1 MLHKIIGHGNYGS
14 RGVMDYMLKEKD
26 KKTPRQGVTILRG
39 DVETQAKLID
49 SLVGKFKQQYVTGV
63 FSFEEAP
70 DQITEA
76 QKDEIMDGAEQTILA
91 GLDPDRV
98 SITWIEHTDK
108 GRLELNYIVAC
119 VDLEHGRLFQP
130 YVHSHDEDR
139 FNAFRDIQNI
149 KHGYSDPN
157 DPAKAQEFKQS
168 KNLPAKAKDIKNV
181 INNNVESYVASG
193 FINNRD
199 DLTQYFKEMGYTITR
214 ASKTSISIENP
225 HGKIDKETGKK
236 RTNLKFESTNEG
248 GIYGINFDSRR
259 KNAKEIKRASAEFRA
274 SAEQRFRSAQKVYA
288 EELER
293 KRSYHQKRH
302 SRPKLEH
309 RGITKPINPA
319 FARYTAFDGRY
330 TTTVPNPY
338 TETLRRR
345 NRRDSADDRELYSE
359 HAELDRAAR
368 ASITQHNQKSN
379 EALADM
385 GFSRLRNFDDLERVY
400 WGNDSEISN
409 RLTDPNIQ
417 TRPIHKAK
425 HVLSGNRIDE
435 QAAIRSGAAS
445 TRSQSKHDQTSRSD
459 NTMERARDRDK
470 EQRYSSVESI
480 IASISRESIGR
491 AKSVTH
497 AIQRLRNFNEQNNS
511 NVSEL
516 VASSERATRF
526 AEKTNKRADQSRQQT
541 NRTHESIVELSARHD
556 EFRRFK
562 VRRENVRSEV
572 ERYTKD
578 AESREQRIKRLEQD
592 AERNRT
598 TSKGLEQVTTEVRS
612 LISDKAQIK
621 QQQVQAEIERQA
633 EVARQVKA
641 EQDRQAEIERQLQA
655 ERQAEQERSRS
666 SSPRPF

>member
-70 DQITEA
+70 EQITEA

-91 GLDPDRV
+91 GLDPSRV

-119 VDLEHGRLFQP
+119 VDLEHVRLFQP

-168 KNLPAKAKDIKNV
+168 KNLPAKAKDIKDV
-181 INNNVESYVASG
+181 INNNVESYVESG

-199 DLTQYFKEMGYTITR
+199 DLKQYFKEMGYTITR
-214 ASKTSISIENP
+214 ASETSISIENP

-236 RTNLKFESTNEG
+236 RTNLKFESTNQD
-248 GIYGINFDSRR
+248 GIYGINFDSSR
-259 KNAKEIKRASAEFRA
+259 KNAKDIKRASEEFRG
-274 SAEQRFRSAQKVYA
+274 SSKQRFRTAQKVYA

-309 RGITKPINPA
+309 RGIAKSLNPA
-319 FARYTAFDGRY
+319 FAKHTAFDGRY
-330 TTTVPNPY
+330 VRTIPNPY
-338 TETLRRR
+338 TDTLRKRD
-345 NRRDSADDRELYSE
+345 RRDSADDRELYNE
-359 HAELDRAAR
+359 NAEFDRAAR
-368 ASITQHNQKSN
+368 ASTTQQNQKSN
-379 EALADM
+379 EAVADM
-385 GFSRLRNFDDLERVY
+385 GFYRLRNSDDLERIV
-400 WGNDSEISN
+400 WSNDSEIINKTADS
-409 RLTDPNIQ
+409 DIQ
-417 TRPIHKAK
+417 ARSIHQEDYF
-425 HVLSGNRIDE
+425 LSRSKSLNE
-435 QAAIRSGAAS
+435 QAATRSSAAS
-445 TRSQSKHDQTSRSD
+445 TRSQSKHDQTSETDHRV
-459 NTMERARDRDK
+459 ERARNRDE
-470 EQRYSSVESI
+470 EQRYSSVDSI
-480 IASISRESIGR
+480 ITSIGR
-491 AKSVTH
+491 ESVGRAKGVTN

-516 VASSERATRF
+516 VASSENATRF
-526 AEKTNKRADQSRQQT
+526 ADKTNKRASQSRKQT
-541 NRTHESIVELSARHD
+541 DRTDESINELSERYD
-556 EFRRFK
+556 EFRQFK
-562 VRRENVRSEV
+562 VRHENVRAEA
-572 ERYTKD
+572 EQHTKD
-578 AESREQRIKRLEQD
+578 AAAREQRFNRLERD
-592 AERNRT
+592 AESNRK
-598 TSKGLEQVTTEVRS
+598 TSTGLEQLVTEVRS
-612 LISDKAQIK
+612 LILDKEQIN
-621 QQQVQAEIERQA
+621 QQQAEAEIERQAEQTRQAEIERQA
-633 EVARQVKA
+633 E
-641 EQDRQAEIERQLQA
+641 QA
-655 ERQAEQERSRS
+655 RQAEQRRSY
-666 SSPRPF
+666 SSPRP

>member
-26 KKTPRQGVTILRG
+26 KKTPRQGVTVLRG

-49 SLVGKFKQQYVTGV
+49 SLVDKFKQQYVTGV
-63 FSFEEAP
+63 FSFEESP

-76 QKDEIMDGAEQTILA
+76 QKNEIMDGAEQTILA
-91 GLDPDRV
+91 GLDPNRV

-130 YVHSHDEDR
+130 YVHSHDQDR

-199 DLTQYFKEMGYTITR
+199 DLMQYFKEMGYTITR
-214 ASKTSISIENP
+214 ASQTSISIENP

-248 GIYGINFDSRR
+248 GIYGINFDSSR
-259 KNAKEIKRASAEFRA
+259 KNAKEIKRASAEFRT

-293 KRSYHQKRH
+293 KRSYHQERH
-302 SRPKLEH
+302 SRPRLEH

-319 FARYTAFDGRY
+319 FARYTAFDRRY
-330 TTTVPNPY
+330 TSTVPNPY
-338 TETLRRR
+338 TDTLRKR
-345 NRRDSADDRELYSE
+345 NRRDSADDRELHNE

-368 ASITQHNQKSN
+368 ASANKHNQKSN

-400 WGNDSEISN
+400 WGNDSKISN
-409 RLTDPNIQ
+409 RLTDLDISA
-417 TRPIHKAK
+417 RPIHEAE
-425 HVLSGNRIDE
+425 HLLSRSRIDE
-435 QAAIRSGAAS
+435 QAATRSGAAS
-445 TRSQSKHDQTSRSD
+445 TTSESRHDSSSETNNS
-459 NTMERARDRDK
+459 MERARDRK
-470 EQRYSSVESI
+470 KGQRYSSIDAI
-480 IASISRESIGR
+480 ITSIGSESSTR
-491 AKSVTH
+491 IKGVANSIHELKG
-497 AIQRLRNFNEQNNS
+497 FNEQNN
-511 NVSEL
+511 NRISEL
-516 VASSERATRF
+516 VRSAEEASGF
-526 AEKTNKRADQSRQQT
+526 ADKTNKRADQSRKQT
-541 NRTHESIVELSARHD
+541 NRTHESIVELSERHTELNETTERYND
-556 EFRRFK
+556 
-562 VRRENVRSEV
+562 VRRKIEPTDGVADSNRQLADSNRQLKRSIDE
-572 ERYTKD
+572 
-578 AESREQRIKRLEQD
+578 I
-592 AERNRT
+592 AERNRV
-598 TSKGLEQVTTEVRS
+598 SS
-612 LISDKAQIK
+612 S
-621 QQQVQAEIERQA
+621 
-633 EVARQVKA
+633 KA
-641 EQDRQAEIERQLQA
+641 EPIAIQLRELIAKQEQAKKA
-655 ERQAEQERSRS
+655 VPSRPAY

>member
-70 DQITEA
+70 EQITDA
-76 QKDEIMDGAEQTILA
+76 QKNEVMDGAEQTILA
-91 GLDPDRV
+91 GLDPSRV

-130 YVHSHDEDR
+130 YVHSHDQDR

-214 ASKTSISIENP
+214 ASQTSISIENP

-248 GIYGINFDSRR
+248 GIYGINFDSSR

-274 SAEQRFRSAQKVYA
+274 SAPSRLRQAQKVYDK
-288 EELER
+288 ELDR
-293 KRSYHQKRH
+293 KREYHQERH
-302 SRPKLEH
+302 SRPRLEH

-330 TTTVPNPY
+330 TSTVPNPY
-338 TETLRRR
+338 TDTLRKR

-368 ASITQHNQKSN
+368 ASSDQHHQKSN
-379 EALADM
+379 EAFANM
-385 GFSRLRNFDDLERVY
+385 GFNRLRNSDDLERIHWSY
-400 WGNDSEISN
+400 DSEISN
-409 RLTDPNIQ
+409 KTADVDLQARSIQ
-417 TRPIHKAK
+417 QSDQI
-425 HVLSGNRIDE
+425 LSRGKSLNE
-435 QAAIRSGAAS
+435 QTATKSSAAS
-445 TRSQSKHDQTSRSD
+445 VRSQSRHDQTSEENYR
-459 NTMERARDRDK
+459 MERARDR
-470 EQRYSSVESI
+470 EEGQRYSSIDAI
-480 IASISRESIGR
+480 ITSIGSESSTR
-491 AKSVTH
+491 IKGVANSIHELKG
-497 AIQRLRNFNEQNNS
+497 FNEQNN
-511 NVSEL
+511 NRISEL
-516 VASSERATRF
+516 VRSAEEASGF
-526 AEKTNKRADQSRQQT
+526 ADKTNKRADQSRKQT
-541 NRTHESIVELSARHD
+541 ARTDESISELSARHTELKD
-556 EFRRFK
+556 FRDRYDQA
-562 VRRENVRSEV
+562 RER
-572 ERYTKD
+572 
-578 AESREQRIKRLEQD
+578 AEQVSGITISNQQLSKSLD
-592 AERNRT
+592 DYAERNRISN
-598 TSKGLEQVTTEVRS
+598 SKG
-612 LISDKAQIK
+612 
-621 QQQVQAEIERQA
+621 QQVARWVTEEIAANKPDPAPKPTPTAKPTYR
-633 EVARQVKA
+633 
-641 EQDRQAEIERQLQA
+641 
-655 ERQAEQERSRS
+655 
-666 SSPRPF
+666 SPRP

>member
-91 GLDPDRV
+91 GLDPNRV

-236 RTNLKFESTNEG
+236 RTNLKFESTNDG
-248 GIYGINFDSRR
+248 GIYGINFDSSR

-274 SAEQRFRSAQKVYA
+274 NAPSRLRQAQKVYDK
-288 EELER
+288 ELDR
-293 KRSYHQKRH
+293 KREYHQERH

-330 TTTVPNPY
+330 TRTVPNPY
-338 TETLRRR
+338 TDTLRKR

-359 HAELDRAAR
+359 YAELDRAAR
-368 ASITQHNQKSN
+368 ASANKHNQKSN
-379 EALADM
+379 EALVDL
-385 GFSRLRNFDDLERVY
+385 GFYRLRNSDDLERIHWSY
-400 WGNDSEISN
+400 DSEISN

-417 TRPIHKAK
+417 TRPIHEAE
-425 HVLSGNRIDE
+425 HLLSRSRIDE
-435 QAAIRSGAAS
+435 QAAIRSGAEGAAS
-445 TRSQSKHDQTSRSD
+445 AARHDQTSRSD
-459 NTMERARDRDK
+459 NTMERARDRHK

-480 IASISRESIGR
+480 IASISRESSTRIKGV
-491 AKSVTH
+491 ANSIHELKG
-497 AIQRLRNFNEQNNS
+497 FNEQNN
-511 NVSEL
+511 NRISEL
-516 VASSERATRF
+516 VRSAEEASGF
-526 AEKTNKRADQSRQQT
+526 ADKTNKRADQSRKQT
-541 NRTHESIVELSARHD
+541 NRTHESIVELSERHTELNETTERYND
-556 EFRRFK
+556 
-562 VRRENVRSEV
+562 VRRKIEPTDGVADSNRQLADSNRQLKRSIDE
-572 ERYTKD
+572 
-578 AESREQRIKRLEQD
+578 I
-592 AERNRT
+592 AERNRVSS
-598 TSKGLEQVTTEVRS
+598 SKAEPIAIQLRELIAKQEQAK
-612 LISDKAQIK
+612 KA
-621 QQQVQAEIERQA
+621 VPSRQA
-633 EVARQVKA
+633 Y
-641 EQDRQAEIERQLQA
+641 
-655 ERQAEQERSRS
+655 